1 MSIVIKDLKKNEEL
15 DRQAVM
21 RFCRGGKRHPSG
33 IPSQK
38 TAVDA
43 LKERLLKAS
52 QLQSDVSESIPRTDQ

>member
-21 RFCRGGKRHPSG
+21 RFCRGGKKHLSG
-33 IPSQK
+33 IPNRK
-38 TAVDA
+38 TAIDTI
-43 LKERLLKAS
+43 KERLLKAS